1 MCVLLSTVYLQAN
14 GCAKL
19 NYVDICDTGG
29 NSKLFFIYL
38 YKYINWSFLSLERGI
53 IPLISKISVV

>member
-1 MCVLLSTVYLQAN
+1 MCVLLSTVYIQAN

-29 NSKLFFIYL
+29 DSKLFFIYL
-38 YKYINWSFLSLERGI
+38 YKYVNWSISLYVGG
-53 IPLISKISVV
+53 LYL